1 MLDHIRIE
9 NFRCFRKLDVPLRP
23 LTVLIGPNDSGK
35 SAFVLALQ
43 RAAAINAAR
52 DPWDKWRGDQALI
65 TAITGRG
72 EGETF
77 TVRSDGQNHVP
88 NALRDALSTIRVFQL
103 PSDGVRMDSS
113 GYTDTGPPPDI
124 QSNGTG
130 IPALLDHLLRR
141 DRTKYDN
148 VIAVMRTL
156 VPGFERLEISTPS
169 PATRAI
175 EFVVDNGLRIPAG
188 VASAGVRLLLFFVAL
203 AYHPQP
209 PKLIVVEEPENGVHP
224 QRLGDVIR
232 LLREIT
238 QGKHGNHAA
247 QVILTTHSPYLLD
260 AIDLERDQVLV
271 FKRCDDG
278 SRTAEP
284 VDRER
289 LDKFLDEFKLGEV
302 WFNEGEEGLVGRRK

>member
-1 MLDHIRIE
+1 
-9 NFRCFRKLDVPLRP
+9 
-23 LTVLIGPNDSGK
+23 
-35 SAFVLALQ
+35 
-43 RAAAINAAR
+43 
-52 DPWDKWRGDQALI
+52 
-65 TAITGRG
+65 
-72 EGETF
+72 
-77 TVRSDGQNHVP
+77 
-88 NALRDALSTIRVFQL
+88 
-103 PSDGVRMDSS
+103 
-113 GYTDTGPPPDI
+113 
-124 QSNGTG
+124 
-130 IPALLDHLLRR
+130 
-141 DRTKYDN
+141 
-148 VIAVMRTL
+148 
-156 VPGFERLEISTPS
+156 
-169 PATRAI
+169 
-175 EFVVDNGLRIPAG
+175 
-188 VASAGVRLLLFFVAL
+188 
-203 AYHPQP
+203 
-209 PKLIVVEEPENGVHP
+209 VHP